1 MADFSVDVV
10 VETDGVSVTPPDTSP
25 TVTLGELTIG
35 VVTVAG
41 ERGPQGPSGASGFIH
56 TQSTP
61 AATWTITHNLGRVP
75 LSCEV
80 SISDEVV
87 YTDVSYPDS
96 TTAVLT
102 FASPQTGTARF
113 S

>member
-41 ERGPQGPSGASGFIH
+41 ERGPQGPSGATGFIH

-80 SISDEVV
+80 SISNEVV
-87 YTDVSYPDS
+87 YTDVSYPDT

-102 FASPQTGTARF
+102 FASPQSGVARLA
-113 S
+113 